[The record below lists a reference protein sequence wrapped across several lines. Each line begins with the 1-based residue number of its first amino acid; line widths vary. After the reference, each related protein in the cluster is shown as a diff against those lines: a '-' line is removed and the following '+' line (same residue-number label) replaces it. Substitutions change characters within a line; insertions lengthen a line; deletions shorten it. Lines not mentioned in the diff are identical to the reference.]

1 METTRSSQLAALLVA
16 CLLLAGCGSKLTADR
31 FDKVKTGMT
40 LSQVQRILGKPSGVV
55 RATDNAKLLGWESGN
70 RIITIIMDKDGK
82 VFVKDQ
88 VNLP

>member
-1 METTRSSQLAALLVA
+1 
-16 CLLLAGCGSKLTADR
+16 
-31 FDKVKTGMT
+31 MT
-40 LSQVQRILGKPSGVV
+40 LSQVQRILGKPTGVV
-55 RATDNAKLLGWESGN
+55 RGTDNAKFLGWESGN

>member
-1 METTRSSQLAALLVA
+1 MEITRSSQLAALLVA

-31 FDKVKTGMT
+31 FDKTGMT
-40 LSQVQRILGKPSGVV
+40 LSQVQRILGKPTGVV
-55 RATDNAKLLGWESGN
+55 RATDNAKFLGWESGN

-88 VNLP
+88 VNLT